1 MSVCCRVKEVSNV
14 RSASYS
20 TFEALALDFDDD
32 QLPKL
37 DLDRMSSLGSVFSS
51 NVPRPGALTSD
62 GRIT

>member
-1 MSVCCRVKEVSNV
+1 MSVCCLVKEVSNE

-37 DLDRMSSLGSVFSS
+37 DLDRMSSLGSVFSA
-51 NVPRPGALTSD
+51 NMARPGPLTSD
-62 GRIT
+62 GRVT